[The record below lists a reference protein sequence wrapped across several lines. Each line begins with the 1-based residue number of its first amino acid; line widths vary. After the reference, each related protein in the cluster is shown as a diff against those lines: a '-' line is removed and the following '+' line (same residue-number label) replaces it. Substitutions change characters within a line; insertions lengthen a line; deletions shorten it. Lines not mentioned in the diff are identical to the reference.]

1 MDIFFFLLLILHCS
15 DLIFRFNLL
24 HSLETDKFFIH
35 SGFQGRIS
43 WCHFAETMV
52 FSNGEK
58 AVIKNDFLEI
68 EWNAYK
74 ICKEHPTKSWNRVS
88 VYILLKRFQEDNS
101 MDRRAGSGRQ
111 RTITTEEKENL
122 IENLICSQEEN
133 PGSRM
138 SPREKGIKVV
148 QTCEDNHDEVRKKD
162 NKALA
167 DRFRKS
173 RSIEKY
179 LWLDEKGFTL
189 DFPLNYQN
197 SRVFGFENKD
207 NIQDNRLFHH
217 RNRLVKKVV
226 VSACQT

>member
-1 MDIFFFLLLILHCS
+1 MFSTYTKLTSKSLWNLFSSDSSPQLFNGDFFFLLLILHCN

-138 SPREKGIKVV
+138 SPREVERNPGKRIIK
-148 QTCEDNHDEVRKKD
+148 RRGLK
-162 NKALA
+162 
-167 DRFRKS
+167 
-173 RSIEKY
+173 
-179 LWLDEKGFTL
+179 
-189 DFPLNYQN
+189 
-197 SRVFGFENKD
+197 
-207 NIQDNRLFHH
+207 
-217 RNRLVKKVV
+217 
-226 VSACQT
+226 

>member
-1 MDIFFFLLLILHCS
+1 M
-15 DLIFRFNLL
+15 
-24 HSLETDKFFIH
+24 ETDKFFIH

-88 VYILLKRFQEDNS
+88 VYILLKRFREDNS

-148 QTCEDNHDEVRKKD
+148 QTFEDNHDEVRKKD

-173 RSIEKY
+173 RSVEKY